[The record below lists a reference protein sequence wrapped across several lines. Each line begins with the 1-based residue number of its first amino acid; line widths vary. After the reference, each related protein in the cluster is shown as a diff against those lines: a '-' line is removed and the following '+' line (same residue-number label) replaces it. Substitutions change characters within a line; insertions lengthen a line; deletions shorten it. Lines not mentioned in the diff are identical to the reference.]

1 MSAEATPSGNGSEKE
16 ALPREIIYRHTCL
29 VRLTHWLN
37 AMAIVV
43 MIGSGLNI
51 FNAHPHLYW
60 GQKGSEL
67 DQPFLSIGRVQTAAG
82 SRGVTTVG
90 GLALDTTGFL
100 GVSKF
105 NGQELHKAWP
115 SWLTIPSGQNLA
127 DARHWHFLFAW
138 VLAANGLAYLLWSLL
153 SRHAQ
158 RDLLP
163 TVDDLK
169 SIPRSVLDHLRLK
182 HPTGDAAKRYNVLQ
196 RIAYL
201 GVITLTSLMVLTGL
215 TMSPGFNAFAPWL
228 LDLFGGRQS
237 ARSIHFLCASG
248 IVAFVVVHLVEVVL
262 AGPINEVRSMIT
274 GRYVVPQ
281 DKH

>member
-1 MSAEATPSGNGSEKE
+1 MSLELSHPEGADADSAIASQAPPSR
-16 ALPREIIYRHTCL
+16 PREVIYRHTFL

-37 AMAIVV
+37 ALAIVV

-67 DQPFLSIGRVQTAAG
+67 DRPFLSIGHAQGPAG
-82 SRGVTTVG
+82 ERGVTSIG
-90 GLALDTTGFL
+90 DLRFDTTGFL

-115 SWLTIPSGQNLA
+115 SWLTIPSSQDLA
-127 DARHWHFLFAW
+127 NARHWHFLFAW
-138 VLAANGLAYLLWSLL
+138 VLAVNGLVYLLWSLL
-153 SRHAQ
+153 SRHVG
-158 RDLLP
+158 RDLVP
-163 TVDDLK
+163 TVGDLR
-169 SIPRSVLDHLRLK
+169 SIPRSVLDHIQLK
-182 HPTGDAAKRYNVLQ
+182 HVLQ
-196 RIAYL
+196 RLAYL
-201 GVITLTSLMVLTGL
+201 GVITLISLMVLTGL
-215 TMSPGFNAFAPWL
+215 TMSPGFDAFAPWL

-237 ARSIHFLCASG
+237 ARSLHFICASG
-248 IVAFVVVHLVEVVL
+248 VVAFIVVHLVEVVL

-281 DKH
+281 DHK